1 MENSIRSML
10 CQVGMYHIRELLKVV
25 SQGRPRKIMSEI
37 EDVYCPKLVIPT
49 LFIYLKSDI

>member
-1 MENSIRSML
+1 ML